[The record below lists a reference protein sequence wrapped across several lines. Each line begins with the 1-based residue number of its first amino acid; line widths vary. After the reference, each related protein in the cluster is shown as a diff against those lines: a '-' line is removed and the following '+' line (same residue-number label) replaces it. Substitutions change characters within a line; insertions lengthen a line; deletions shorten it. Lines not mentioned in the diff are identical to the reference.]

1 MGDQNTTTS
10 SQANGTPAAGPVAK
24 ERNIKRQLIT
34 VGILVGLTIV
44 GWLVG
49 SAVLPRWWAQRIGD
63 IVDSRLLFGSVFGI
77 GVGAVFAILPLMA
90 LRAGWKFRA
99 GWKRWFKFVV
109 GALIL
114 AAPNL
119 ATLGIVMGSGNAAH
133 AGERI
138 MDVDAPGFR
147 GGSLV
152 GAIGGLVVVLLMSF
166 VLRSRR
172 RSKKKTA
179 ELEAKLD
186 GLTSD

>member
-1 MGDQNTTTS
+1 MGEDNSTS
-10 SQANGTPAAGPVAK
+10 TESVGLANETPIK

-34 VGILVGLTIV
+34 VGILVVFAVV
-44 GWLVG
+44 GWFVG

-63 IVDSRLLFGSVFGI
+63 VVDKRLMFGSLFG
-77 GVGAVFAILPLMA
+77 VGMGSVFAILPILA

-99 GWKRWFKFVV
+99 GWQRWIKFV
-109 GALIL
+109 ALAVVL

-119 ATLGIVMGSGNAAH
+119 ATLGIVVGNGNAAH

-152 GAIGGLVVVLLMSF
+152 GACGGVAATLLMSF
-166 VLRSRR
+166 LLRSRKR
-172 RSKKKTA
+172 NKKKTA

-186 GLTSD
+186 GLSSDN